1 MILKGEIL
9 AAQDFFDMEK
19 KSATLCAPPFN
30 DSFDHIP
37 GLPGFTMKEN
47 AFWDVFIAGFTRS
60 ISFAIAFCR
69 FGNVVNTETDLFVF
83 NFKYDF

>member
-1 MILKGEIL
+1 
-9 AAQDFFDMEK
+9 
-19 KSATLCAPPFN
+19 
-30 DSFDHIP
+30 
-37 GLPGFTMKEN
+37 MKEN